1 MCSLVEGNL
10 YSIFSDMAL
19 QRAQGIPPS
28 RAKVENY
35 MTILSRQD
43 QFAKL
48 RKDLKLLIDNLKLT
62 NVIPL
67 K

>member
-1 MCSLVEGNL
+1 MYFLVEGNL
-10 YSIFSDMAL
+10 HSTSSDAIA
-19 QRAQGIPPS
+19 QKTQGIPPG

-35 MTILSRQD
+35 MTILSKQD

-62 NVIPL
+62 NVI
-67 K
+67 